1 MAEDE
6 EVWVRKSTVAQQW
19 AHEAHKKDEE
29 RILLEEYQRHQKV
42 FDEEGTK
49 RFLLKR
55 DGELKIPLMP
65 NIPKVLDCKVYPLMK
80 EEQDLL

>member
-19 AHEAHKKDEE
+19 AREPHKKDEE

-42 FDEEGTK
+42 FDEEGAK
-49 RFLLKR
+49 RFPPKR

-65 NIPKVLDCKVYPLMK
+65 NIPKVLDCKVYPLIK